1 MWLLVSKLIC
11 KKVSYPIQCE
21 EEYVDLA
28 VQTLGCAFKSFPKT
42 YLGLPLS
49 NKRISADDLLP
60 WIDKIADKLPSW
72 KAGLLNLSGRIALIK
87 IVLSVIPVYL
97 LIALIVHKRVIKAID
112 RIRSNFLWKGRK

>member
-1 MWLLVSKLIC
+1 
-11 KKVSYPIQCE
+11 
-21 EEYVDLA
+21 LA

-87 IVLSVIPVYL
+87 IVLSAIPVYL